1 MKILFV
7 WTGLTR
13 CAGDC
18 WRALA
23 ACEGVELKVVLDAE
37 PDAAVERE
45 ILHDLDY
52 TLDPTSVPAAYRP
65 DVLFVVGWHSKVVR
79 RFVARADWAD
89 VPKVCC
95 FDMPWR
101 FKLRCFAAR
110 FVLAR
115 YVRCFAAAYVPG
127 ALGEKYARYLGFRR
141 VARGFLSADLARFAD
156 APQAVRREGFLFVG
170 RRSPEKRL
178 DLVEAA
184 HRRYRQAGGAWP
196 LVCHHTT
203 PYGDLPA
210 VYAAAG
216 CLVLASERDAWP
228 LVALEAKAAGCDVI
242 LSDRCGNR
250 VDLPNVHVVRFGDI
264 AALAEKM
271 REVERTS
278 RARAAACADDLSFW
292 DCRAWAARTVKL
304 AEEIR

>member
-1 MKILFV
+1 MKLLFV

-23 ACEGVELKVVLDAE
+23 ALEGIELKIVIDAE

-45 ILHDLDY
+45 VLHGLDY
-52 TLDPTSVPAAYRP
+52 TLDPSSVPEAYRP
-65 DVLFVVGWHSKVVR
+65 DVLFVVGWHSRVVR
-79 RFVARADWAD
+79 AFVERPDWAD

-101 FKLRCFAAR
+101 LKLRCFAAK

-115 YVRCFAAAYVPG
+115 YLRRFAAAYVPG
-127 ALGEKYARYLGFRR
+127 ALGEKYARYLGFPR
-141 VARGFLSADLARFAD
+141 VERGFLSADLARFGA
-156 APQAVRREGFLFVG
+156 AQRTGRREGFLFVG

-178 DLVEAA
+178 DVIEAA
-184 HRRYRQAGGAWP
+184 HARYRQEGGTWP
-196 LVCHHTT
+196 LACHHTT
-203 PYGDLPA
+203 PYGALPA

-228 LVALEAKAAGCDVI
+228 LVALEAKAAGCEVI

-250 VDLPNVHVVRFGDI
+250 VDLPHVHVVRFGDVE
-264 AALAEKM
+264 ALAKKM
-271 REVERTS
+271 LEVERAGVAGQMAS
-278 RARAAACADDLSFW
+278 ADDLSTW
-292 DCRAWAARTVKL
+292 DCRTWAVRTREL
-304 AEEIR
+304 AEEIQ

>member
-23 ACEGVELKVVLDAE
+23 ACRGVELKIVIDAE

-79 RFVARADWAD
+79 RFVVRADWAD

-115 YVRCFAAAYVPG
+115 YVRRFAAAYVPG

-141 VARGFLSADLARFAD
+141 IHRGFLSMDIGRFAS
-156 APQAVRREGFLFVG
+156 PESLSNRRGFVYVG
-170 RRSPEKRL
+170 RAAPEKRL
-178 DLVEAA
+178 DLLEQASTRYLA
-184 HRRYRQAGGAWP
+184 LGGTWAIDRHHR
-196 LVCHHTT
+196 T
-203 PYGDLPA
+203 PYSDLPL

-216 CLVLASERDAWP
+216 CLVLASEHDSWP

-250 VDLPNVHVVRFGDI
+250 VDLPNVHVVRFGDV

-271 REVERTS
+271 REVERAS
-278 RARAAACADDLSFW
+278 CARAAACADDLSFW